1 MATTSKAR
9 PGKGPTGRGSTAKGP
24 IKEPVITLSAGPVA
38 AFPRILRA
46 MSRPVHYD
54 FDPWF
59 QQFYEDVTRK
69 AAKAL
74 RVKQPA
80 LILHCEP
87 APGIEAAAAS
97 LIAPTDVVLNL
108 ASGVYG
114 KGFGYWSARYHK
126 EMVEIEVPYNEAI
139 DPAAVKAAFKK
150 RPDIKI
156 VSLVHHDTPSGTIN
170 PAREIGK
177 IVHDNGALLIVDA
190 VSSFGGMDIHPDD
203 CHADIFITGP
213 GKCLGGAPGLT
224 VMAVSDRAWK
234 HIKAN
239 PKAPFASALS
249 LSDWKDAWSK
259 DKPFPFT
266 PSVSEVNGLDAA
278 FDQYFDEGPEQ
289 VWQRHALT
297 AKATRAGIKAMGLAL
312 WAKSEAIASPTCTAV
327 RVPDGVRD
335 ADIIAAARDAFG
347 VVFSSG
353 RNETKGKL
361 IRIGHM
367 GPVAEPIYAV
377 VALSAFG
384 GALRRLGRKVNVG
397 AGIEAA
403 MAVIAADRH

>member
-1 MATTSKAR
+1 MTDT
-9 PGKGPTGRGSTAKGP
+9 PV
-24 IKEPVITLSAGPVA
+24 KEPVITLSAGPVA
-38 AFPRILRA
+38 AFPRVLRA

-54 FDPWF
+54 FDLFF
-59 QQFYEDVTRK
+59 QQFYEDVTLK

-97 LIAPTDVVLNL
+97 LIGPDDVVLNL

-114 KGFGYWSARYHK
+114 KGFGYWSQRYNK
-126 EMVEIEVPYNEAI
+126 EMIEIEVAYNESI
-139 DPAAVKAAFKK
+139 DPRQVADAFRL
-150 RPDIKI
+150 RPDIKV

-177 IVHDNGALLIVDA
+177 IVRDHGALLLVDA
-190 VSSFGGMDIHPDD
+190 VSSFGGMDIHPED
-203 CHADIFITGP
+203 CLADIFITGP

-224 VMAVSDRAWK
+224 VMAVSERAWQ
-234 HIKAN
+234 HMEAN
-239 PKAPFASALS
+239 PKAPRASVLS
-249 LSDWKDAWSK
+249 LLDWKDAWSK

-278 FDQYFDEGPEQ
+278 FDQYLEEGPAE
-289 VWQRHALT
+289 VWRRHALT
-297 AKATRAGIKAMGLAL
+297 ARACRAGLLAMGLAL
-312 WAKSEAIASPTCTAV
+312 WAKTEAIASPTTTAV
-327 RVPDGVRD
+327 RVPAGLKDQ
-335 ADIIAAARDAFG
+335 DIIRTARAEYG
-347 VVFSSG
+347 VVFSTG
-353 RNETKGKL
+353 RAETLGKL

-377 VALSAFG
+377 VAVTALG
-384 GALRRLGRKVNVG
+384 GALRRLGQKLDLGRGV
-397 AGIEAA
+397 EAA
-403 MAVIAADRH
+403 MAAIEAGRT